1 MQQVEQRLD
10 SLLSRDP
17 SAVKNQLQE
26 SLAALLQDI
35 GPSFVLFG
43 VRSWPAKHAVAGL
56 RRLGIEPK
64 AFADND
70 PTLWHTRV
78 DGVHILPPEEAVA
91 LFGKEAVFV
100 ITIYNGSS
108 VREQLRR
115 MDCPKVVSFDKLFHG
130 FPATFLPYLGL
141 DVPSGIFKQASDV
154 RGALAVWDDELS
166 REEYVAQL
174 TYGISLDDTCLPSP
188 SDPNHT
194 YFPPEL
200 ATKNADETF
209 VDCGAF
215 DGDTIRG
222 YLEYCGGMFH
232 RIIAFEPDPGNFL
245 RLEAYVAT
253 LPRSLREKVVIR
265 QAAVTRQRQK
275 VFLDVTGSAASTIQ
289 RTDGSGTD
297 TSNVRKTTPHTES
310 KGEIRV
316 DGVRL
321 DDSVPED
328 GPSYVKMDIEGGELD
343 ALRGASALIN
353 HSRSVWAVAMY
364 HRQDDLWRIP
374 LFIRSLSDEY
384 RLFLRRYA
392 EGFAETVCYAIPSDR
407 MGVGWQ

>member
-1 MQQVEQRLD
+1 MQQLEQRLD
-10 SLLSRDP
+10 SLLSRDL
-17 SAVKNQLQE
+17 STVENHLQE
-26 SLAALLQDI
+26 SLGALLQDP

-56 RRLGIEPK
+56 RRLGIEPI

-78 DGVHILPPEEAVA
+78 DGVQILPPEEAVA
-91 LFGKEAVFV
+91 LFGKKAAFV

-108 VREQLRR
+108 VREQLHQ
-115 MDCPKVVSFDKLFHG
+115 MNCPKVVSFEMLFHR
-130 FPATFLPYLGL
+130 FPETFLPYLGL

-154 RGALAVWDDELS
+154 RRALALWADDLS
-166 REEYVAQL
+166 RQEYVAQL
-174 TYGISLDDTCLPSP
+174 TYGASLDHTCLPSP
-188 SDPNHT
+188 SDPSHT

-200 ATKNADETF
+200 VKKTANETF

-215 DGDTIRG
+215 EGDTIRR
-222 YLEYCGGMFH
+222 YLEHCGSVFH

-245 RLEAYVAT
+245 RLEAYVST
-253 LPRSLREKVVIR
+253 LPGSLREKIVIR
-265 QAAVTRQRQK
+265 QAAVTRQGQK
-275 VFLDVTGSAASTIQ
+275 VLLDFTGSAASTILG
-289 RTDGSGTD
+289 TDGSGTE

-316 DGVRL
+316 DGICL
-321 DDSVPED
+321 DESVPED

-343 ALRGASALIN
+343 ALHGASRLMSR
-353 HSRSVWAVAMY
+353 SRSVWAVAMY

-407 MGVGWQ
+407 MAVGWQ